1 MAAKSTPTA
10 WKGPNDNPSGA
21 YWPSDLYQGVI
32 GQVIVTPDP
41 TSGYP
46 QSQRAHR
53 AVILDSTMSTV
64 PYDGAIAWWK
74 DRGAGIVT
82 TDPTGRRGH
91 RAGVFTGAAPLTSP
105 ATFALSGPSTTVATA
120 VFIQVGGRHA
130 NVKFI
135 DGVTAAPTAAGLIV
149 IPSATAGKADCL
161 AAGSAATYPI
171 LGYTAGAYNAP
182 NATAAVD
189 LQIEDTY

>member
-1 MAAKSTPTA
+1 MASKFTPTA

-21 YWPSDLYQGVI
+21 SWASDLYPGVI

-53 AVILDSTMSTV
+53 AVILDSTMTV
-64 PYDGAIAWWK
+64 VPFDGATAFWK

-91 RAGVFTGAAPLTSP
+91 PAGIFTGASALTTA
-105 ATFALSGPSTTVATA
+105 ATFALTGPTATVATA

-130 NVKFI
+130 SVKFI
-135 DGVTAAPTAAGLIV
+135 DAVTAAPTAAGLIV

-161 AAGSAATYPI
+161 AAGSAATYPK
-171 LGYTAGAYNAP
+171 LGHTAGAYDAV

-189 LQIEDTY
+189 LQIEDTF